1 MVVRAGTEGFQSE
14 QGPWSYLGAKAL
26 RGSGKAAPY
35 VPDFDAV
42 TAGSCRLLRVTA
54 DAYAAALRM
63 GRAAEGRAADQIVG
77 VRAVKQAR
85 QAPACPAGR
94 QGFNISDLTAN
105 LSLPCCVIPIFVQ
118 LPPRGVQPTR
128 PWARAPSSGHVM
140 GHPPSPAVFCH
151 HMHSCSRQP
160 EISTISNPAS
170 CGWACLTCGLAGF

>member
-26 RGSGKAAPY
+26 GGGGKAGAY

-42 TAGSCRLLRVTA
+42 TAGSCRLLRITA

-85 QAPACPAGR
+85 NAVELCG
-94 QGFNISDLTAN
+94 
-105 LSLPCCVIPIFVQ
+105 
-118 LPPRGVQPTR
+118 
-128 PWARAPSSGHVM
+128 APSTCAAQACAVQG
-140 GHPPSPAVFCH
+140 PAL
-151 HMHSCSRQP
+151 
-160 EISTISNPAS
+160 I
-170 CGWACLTCGLAGF
+170 